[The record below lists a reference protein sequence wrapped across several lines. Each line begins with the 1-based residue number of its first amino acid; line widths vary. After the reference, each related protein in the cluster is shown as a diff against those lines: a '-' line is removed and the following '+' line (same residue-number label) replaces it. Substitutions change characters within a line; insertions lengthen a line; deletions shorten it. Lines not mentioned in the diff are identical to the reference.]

1 MKFRDNLYYIVPNKL
16 KESILE
22 KISLMDNIYDIHF
35 DTLDEFMEK
44 YICKIKKEAV
54 VYLLEL
60 GDSLDIINSY
70 LKLLPSIDINKEY
83 NSKKLNFLKERKQLL
98 IDNNLFININNYT
111 YLTDKEIIVMG
122 YPFLDDYLQ
131 DIFKRLNARVI
142 IGEEKCNIK
151 EVYEYKTKKE
161 EITALALRI
170 RDLNKNNIPYSNI
183 YIAGVDDDSKFLLE
197 DIFKDFDIP
206 YQEES
211 ISFLTTITGKK
222 YLNSKDNT

>member
-1 MKFRDNLYYIVPNKL
+1 MKFSDNLYYIVSNKL

-22 KISLMDNIYDIHF
+22 KISLIDNIYDIHF

-44 YICKIKKEAV
+44 YICKIKKEAI

-70 LKLLPSIDINKEY
+70 LKILPSIDINKEY
-83 NSKKLNFLKERKQLL
+83 SSKKLNFLKERKQLL
-98 IDNNLFININNYT
+98 IDNNLFIDINNYT

-122 YPFLDDYLQ
+122 YPFLDDYLLNV
-131 DIFKRLNARVI
+131 FEKLNARVI

-197 DIFKDFDIP
+197 DIFKDFE
-206 YQEES
+206 YTLS
-211 ISFLTTITGKK
+211 RRK
-222 YLNSKDNT
+222 YFFFNYYYRKEVFK